1 MRARAI
7 ALMTAAALAASPAT
21 FLATDAGAKTK
32 KHHAGQACNP
42 KKKAPKG
49 FKCKKNKKGKFV
61 LVKG

>member
-1 MRARAI
+1 
-7 ALMTAAALAASPAT
+7 MTAAALAASPAT

-42 KKKAPKG
+42 KKKPPKG